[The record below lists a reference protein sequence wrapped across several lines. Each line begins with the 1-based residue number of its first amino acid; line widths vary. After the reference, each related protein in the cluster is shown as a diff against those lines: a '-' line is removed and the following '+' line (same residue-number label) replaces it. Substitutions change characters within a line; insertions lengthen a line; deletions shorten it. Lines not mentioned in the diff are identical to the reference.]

1 MNKLILIS
9 LIIFFTICSKP
20 WSNDLVGKGVICEGI
35 DGPWHPQVWFFDDDG
50 EIHHID
56 FDNSRIEGMFVSEK
70 TSYGNNAE
78 FIIWTSIYANSN
90 FVLSRKTLELKLQ
103 QWDHNQSKTV
113 YFYYQCRV
121 TNWEGI
127 EEFFKPQMDKHKENL
142 KKNKI

>member
-9 LIIFFTICSKP
+9 LIIFFTICSKS
-20 WSNDLVGKGVICEGI
+20 WSNDLVCEGI